1 MPHNSIIT
9 KTTPLQDPRFITPIR
24 IHYTQNGQQRSWE
37 AVRSHDSVAIL
48 LYHKDK
54 DAFVLVKQLRVTTL
68 LNDPEGEG
76 HTYELCAGIVDKPVS
91 LQQIAKEEVLEECGY
106 DIPTQKLKRVTSY
119 YTSVG
124 FSGAKQTMFYAE
136 IDDSMQRNAGGGI
149 DEEEIEVIY
158 LDVADAKRF
167 MFDESK
173 KKTPGLMMAF
183 YWFFDT
189 IQKKR

>member
-9 KTTPLQDPRFITPIR
+9 KTTPLQDSRFITPIR

-106 DIPTQKLKRVTSY
+106 DIPAQKLKRVTSY

-149 DEEEIEVIY
+149 DEEEIEVVY

-189 IQKKR
+189 IQKNR

>member
-91 LQQIAKEEVLEECGY
+91 LQQIAKEEVFEECGY
-106 DIPTQKLKRVTSY
+106 DIPAQKLKRVTSY

-149 DEEEIEVIY
+149 DEEEIEVVY

-189 IQKKR
+189 IQKNR